1 MREKPMSA
9 VCMPRDAHKFRLD
22 DRILESLKK
31 AADEQGISFNAYVEG
46 ILFAHA
52 KIIGKIPPDA
62 EPLAETR
69 GGKRSGAGKPK
80 ASPSAEPVDPA
91 DGDRSDE
98 E

>member
-1 MREKPMSA
+1 MSA

-31 AADEQGISFNAYVEG
+31 AAEEQGISFNAYVEG

-52 KIIGKIPPDA
+52 KIIGKISPDA

-69 GGKRSGAGKPK
+69 GGKRSGSGKPK
-80 ASPSAEPVDPA
+80 GKVEGDDVDPRC
-91 DGDRSDE
+91 D
-98 E
+98 